1 MLSNKQKGLIRK
13 LHKKKGR
20 RDNKMT
26 LVEDAKL
33 IDAAGDLVEFTF
45 TRNDVKNYNQLL
57 TTHSPQDIAGV
68 ARLPSWSQSDVEQ
81 SQTILVLDGVQ
92 IPGNVGTMLRL
103 CLGFDATLISV
114 ESVDVSNPKVVRSSA
129 GALFH
134 VPTLEM
140 NRSRAETYLQKLN
153 RDMYRLEA
161 GGASSPIN
169 SVKTKKPAVIVAGS
183 EAHGIRLSNTGVSIT
198 IDHDAKLESLNVSH
212 ATAITMHQR
221 YTHLKEL

>member
-45 TRNDVKNYNQLL
+45 TRSDVKNYDRLL
-57 TTHSPQDIAGV
+57 TTRSPQDIAGV

-140 NRSRAETYLQKLN
+140 NRREAMDYIKTLDREIF
-153 RDMYRLEA
+153 RLEA
-161 GGASSPIN
+161 GGEPKAMTDIT
-169 SVKTKKPAVIVAGS
+169 TKNPAIIIAGS
-183 EAHGIRLSNTGVSIT
+183 EAHGIQLT
-198 IDHDAKLESLNVSH
+198 IDGTTVTIEHNPKLESLNVSH
-212 ATAITMHQR
+212 AAAITMHQR
-221 YTHLKEL
+221 YKHVKDL